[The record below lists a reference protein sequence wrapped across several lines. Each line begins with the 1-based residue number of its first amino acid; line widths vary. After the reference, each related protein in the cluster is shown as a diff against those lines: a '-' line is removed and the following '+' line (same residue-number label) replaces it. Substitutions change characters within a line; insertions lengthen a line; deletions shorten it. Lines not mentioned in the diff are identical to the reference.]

1 MDHLRYTGRM
11 PYEIPENPSFPQH
24 LQLLAEQR
32 AAKLLAITEADISLP
47 EKLCQALALSD
58 FVFDNLCRH
67 PSVFQRL
74 YMQEDLSEAR
84 SPAHYDKVL
93 TAALAG
99 IDEETELMAALRQI
113 RRQEMVRIAWRDL
126 AGLADLDS
134 VFSEVSTFADAMVRH
149 TLERLH
155 AWEQEKLGEPRN
167 AAGQPLSLLIL
178 ALGKLGTR
186 ELNFSSDI
194 DLIFVYPENGE
205 THGGRREF
213 SNSEFFI
220 RLSRR
225 LISVLNTTTED
236 GLVFRVDMR
245 LRPFGESGPLA
256 ISFDALVDYYQTHG
270 RDWERYALLRARP
283 IAGDVDGGWALL
295 EQLRP
300 FVYRRYLDFSALAA
314 LRKIKKL
321 ISQEVTRKDM
331 QDDVKLGP
339 GGIRELEFVVQ
350 AFQVVRG
357 GRIPELRRKSIL
369 ELLPLLATLEYL
381 PPHAVTEL
389 EQAYRFL
396 RMSEHRIQEACDRQ
410 THRLPDGSE
419 QRLHLAAAMGFANW
433 PAFEQALGAHRL
445 NVSTHFDQIF
455 GEPVQAE
462 ESDVSQL
469 EPLFRGGI
477 DAQRAIEIL
486 QGYGFAEAEPAWQA
500 LDKLLTSFNV
510 RALPKR
516 ARRRLEQLLP
526 LTLSAVCGHDNPVR
540 TLERMLSVFEAIARR
555 SSYLALLIERPLALS
570 QLIRLCE
577 ASPRLAHQ
585 IGHHP
590 LLLDELLDSRSL
602 YAPLQRAA
610 LEQELQTNLGRVPA
624 DDMEQRLD
632 CLRQFK
638 QVNVLRVAAADVFHT
653 TPLMIVSDHLTAI
666 AEVLLSEILR
676 LAWHD
681 LERRYGC
688 PRCRTAEG
696 LKTAGFAIIGY
707 GKLGGIELGYSSD
720 LDLVF
725 LHGSEGEEQVTDGDK
740 SIDNA
745 LFFGRLGQRIIHL
758 LNAQTLT
765 GRLYE
770 VDTRLRPSG
779 ASGFLVSGIRAF
791 EDYQREAAWTWE
803 HQALV
808 RARPITGDAVLAER
822 FQQLRLEILRRPREP
837 TKLKTEVCEM
847 RERMR
852 TSLSRAKS
860 GFFDLKQDPGGI
872 ADIEFMVQYGALQWA
887 ERLGEQLRYTDNIR
901 LLEGFADLGLLPAA
915 DVALL
920 KHAYRGFRAR
930 AHALALQE
938 QEAVVAT
945 YDFEPLRGGIKRIW
959 DRLLGACR
967 A

>member
-1 MDHLRYTGRM
+1 MQAESLIS
-11 PYEIPENPSFPQH
+11 IPFPKD
-24 LQLLAEQR
+24 LQQLAGQR
-32 AAKLLAITEADISLP
+32 DSQVLQAAETDIILP
-47 EKLCQALALSD
+47 VAVQRALALSD
-58 FVFDNLCRH
+58 FVADNLCLH
-67 PSVFQRL
+67 PEIFQQLYVRENLNEPRSRL
-74 YMQEDLSEAR
+74 
-84 SPAHYDKVL
+84 HYDEIL
-93 TAALAG
+93 HTALAD
-99 IDEETELMAALRQI
+99 IDDETALMTVLRQV

-134 VFSEVSTFADAMVRH
+134 VFNEVSAFADAVVRH

-155 AWEQEKLGEPRN
+155 AWQQKKLGEPRN
-167 AAGQPLSLLIL
+167 SEGQPISLLVL

-205 THGGRREF
+205 THGGRREL

-225 LISVLNTTTED
+225 LITVLNTTTED

-256 ISFDALVDYYQTHG
+256 ISFDALIDYYQTHG
-270 RDWERYALLRARP
+270 RDWERYMLLRARP
-283 IAGDVDGGWALL
+283 MAGDVDGGWALL

-300 FVYRRYLDFSALAA
+300 FVYRRYLDFAALAA
-314 LRKIKKL
+314 LRKIKKI
-321 ISQEVTRKDM
+321 ISQEVARKDM

-369 ELLPLLATLEYL
+369 ELLPLLAELEYL
-381 PPHAVTEL
+381 PSHAVSEL

-419 QRLHLAAAMGFANW
+419 QRLRLAAAMGFGSW
-433 PAFEQALGAHRL
+433 PDFEHALNGHRV
-445 NVSTHFDQIF
+445 NVSTHFEQIF

-462 ESDVSQL
+462 EANVSQL
-469 EPLFRGGI
+469 EPLFRGDI
-477 DAQRAIEIL
+477 DGQRAIEIL
-486 QGYGFAEAEPAWQA
+486 REYGFDEAEPAWQA

-526 LTLSAVCGHDNPVR
+526 LTLSAVCGHNNPVR
-540 TLERMLSVFEAIARR
+540 TLERMLSVFEAISRR

-610 LEQELQTNLGRVPA
+610 LEQELQTQLGRIPA

-666 AEVLLSEILR
+666 AEVLLEEILR
-676 LAWHD
+676 LAWND
-681 LERRYGC
+681 LERRYGR
-688 PRCRTAEG
+688 PRCRTADG

-707 GKLGGIELGYSSD
+707 GKFGGIELGYSSD

-725 LHGSEGEEQVTDGDK
+725 LHSSEGEDQVTDGEK

-808 RARPITGDAVLAER
+808 RARPITGDEALAKR
-822 FQQLRLEILRRPREP
+822 FRQLRLEVLRYPREA
-837 TKLKTEVCEM
+837 TKLRAEVCEM

-852 TSLSRAKS
+852 DNLSRAKA

-887 ERLGEQLRYTDNIR
+887 ESLGDKLRYTDNIR
-901 LLEGFADLGLLPAA
+901 LLEGFSNLGLLTLA
-915 DVALL
+915 DTALL
-920 KHAYRGFRAR
+920 THAYRSFRAQ

-938 QEAVVAT
+938 QEAVVPAHN
-945 YDFEPLRGGIKRIW
+945 FEPLREGIKRIW
-959 DRLLGACR
+959 DQLLGPDTSK
-967 A
+967 